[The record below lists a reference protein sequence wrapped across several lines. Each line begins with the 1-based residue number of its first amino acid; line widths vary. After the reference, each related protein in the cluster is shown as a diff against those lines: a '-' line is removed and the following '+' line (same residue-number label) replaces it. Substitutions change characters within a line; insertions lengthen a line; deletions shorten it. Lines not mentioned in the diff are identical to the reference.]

1 MFSILCFVAADISH
15 IKSPPR
21 TRQNNVYY
29 TANIDVIF
37 SFGLTELK
45 AFIAWQENV
54 RKI

>member
-15 IKSPPR
+15 IKRPPR
-21 TRQNNVYY
+21 TGLRNVYY

-45 AFIAWQENV
+45 AFIAWQEDV